1 MEAADTCRR
10 LITLRHN
17 DAHAHVS
24 LGSVLMMKLCDF
36 QAAKTAFREAKRL
49 KSDDWMVRDLIANAW
64 SDWGDWDAAVEERRE
79 VVRLGPSLRFVHNN
93 LGFSLLGAGRTDEAV
108 GTFREAIRRA
118 PRFWPASLGLGRAR
132 LAKGEPW
139 CGLGRGRPGR
149 RHHAFAGAQPRPG
162 CSIP

>member
-24 LGSVLMMKLCDF
+24 LGRVLMMKLCDF

-79 VVRLGPSLRFVHNN
+79 VV
-93 LGFSLLGAGRTDEAV
+93 
-108 GTFREAIRRA
+108 
-118 PRFWPASLGLGRAR
+118 AR
-132 LAKGEPW
+132 DPLFDSSTTTWFLSPGCRPHR
-139 CGLGRGRPGR
+139 RGRR
-149 RHHAFAGAQPRPG
+149 YV
-162 CSIP
+162 S